1 MLVDT
6 APHSS
11 SSATTH
17 GRTSSSLG
25 GSFRGS
31 KKQRKIVVAGSRAV
45 GKSAVTIQFAED
57 RFVENYNP
65 TIESTFQ
72 KTIVYN
78 NTRYETD
85 IVDTAGQDEYT
96 IFQPQYA
103 LGVDGYVLVYS
114 ITNRQ
119 SFDVIRVINDKILSS
134 TGNEHVPRILVGN
147 KCDLMGQRSVF
158 ISFGWPHTFAVAVA
172 DHFIGSHI
180 HTHTHQPSI
189 ILFSIPFRTEKC
201 RLKKERDWPR
211 IWGFPFWNAAQNST
225 IKLVGIGINV
235 SLSCLD
241 IHNMMASDWFFST
254 HRRNFQE
261 TLGVDR
267 RWKPRWTAKGQEGWW
282 LYNLLIDAMLNVE
295 EPPSCKYIIIL
306 SP

>member
-158 ISFGWPHTFAVAVA
+158 ISFG
-172 DHFIGSHI
+172 
-180 HTHTHQPSI
+180 
-189 ILFSIPFRTEKC
+189 
-201 RLKKERDWPR
+201 
-211 IWGFPFWNAAQNST
+211 
-225 IKLVGIGINV
+225 
-235 SLSCLD
+235 
-241 IHNMMASDWFFST
+241 
-254 HRRNFQE
+254 
-261 TLGVDR
+261 
-267 RWKPRWTAKGQEGWW
+267 
-282 LYNLLIDAMLNVE
+282 
-295 EPPSCKYIIIL
+295 
-306 SP
+306 